1 MTRHTL
7 RATLKPLRRAL
18 PVALVVLLASHP
30 AFAAAEWTDP
40 IVTFIESLTS
50 GLGRIGTLVLGLG
63 IIVIGLWA
71 AITGRMDWNRFAFAL
86 IGGLL
91 VMVGPSIVSTLFAA
105 S

>member
-1 MTRHTL
+1 MTRQSLGT
-7 RATLKPLRRAL
+7 ALKPLRHAL

-50 GLGRIGTLVLGLG
+50 GLGRIGSLVLGLG
-63 IIVIGLWA
+63 IIVLGLWA
-71 AITGRMDWNRFAFAL
+71 AMTGRMDWNRFAFAL
-86 IGGLL
+86 IGGML
-91 VMVGPSIVSTLFAA
+91 VMVGPTIVSSLFA